1 MGIETIGQE
10 MPFCCL
16 GVGFHHIAQM
26 LGIVDFRSGG
36 TDMRCDH
43 MTGDNIQAGNQA
55 LGAMANVLK
64 FLTLN
69 FSGAHRQVK
78 GFAFQGLNPG
88 HFIGGNRPFALPGP
102 VNGR

>member
-1 MGIETIGQE
+1 MRIETIGQE

-26 LGIVDFRSGG
+26 LGIIDFRAGG
-36 TDMRCDH
+36 TDMRCH
-43 MTGDNIQAGNQA
+43 HLTGDNIQASNEA

-69 FSGAHRQVK
+69 FSRSHRQVK

-88 HFIGGNRPFALPGP
+88 HFIGGNCPFALLVP
-102 VNGR
+102 VNRR